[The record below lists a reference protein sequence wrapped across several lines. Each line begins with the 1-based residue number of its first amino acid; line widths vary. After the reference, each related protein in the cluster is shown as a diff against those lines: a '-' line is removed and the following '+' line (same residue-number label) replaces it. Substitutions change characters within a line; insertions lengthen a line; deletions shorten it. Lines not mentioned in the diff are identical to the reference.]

1 MDKKQ
6 VRTIYGRYSSV
17 YDLIFSRLF
26 SPRIKLG
33 LKRLGIEEGDR
44 ILEVGVGTGISLTS
58 YPDSCNVVGIDLTRK
73 MLEKAKEKKAAMQL
87 DNVDLL
93 EMDAENLTFADNSF
107 DHSVAAFVV
116 TVVPNPEKMVAE
128 MKRVTKKDGT
138 IVILNHFCSDNAILV
153 TLEKLFSP
161 LCERWGWRSDIGIDL
176 LSNHCSLHIKEIFK
190 KTRLDPWSIVIATNN
205 K

>member
-1 MDKKQ
+1 MDREQ
-6 VRTIYGRYSSV
+6 VRNIYGRYSSV
-17 YDLIFSRLF
+17 YDLCFSPLF

-33 LKRLGIEEGDR
+33 LKRSGIQDGDR
-44 ILEVGVGTGISLTS
+44 ILEVGVGTGISLAL
-58 YPDSCNVVGIDLTRK
+58 YPDSCNVVGVDLTRK
-73 MLEKAKEKKAAMQL
+73 MLEKAKEKKDAMQL
-87 DNVDLL
+87 ENVDLL

-138 IVILNHFCSDNAILV
+138 IVILNHFCSDNAFVLA
-153 TLEKLFSP
+153 LEKVFSP
-161 LCERWGWRSDIGIDL
+161 LCERWGWRSDIGIEL
-176 LSNHCSLHIKEIFK
+176 LSNHCSLQIKEIFK